1 MAQKAEEYGSHDK
14 TFVVPAGT
22 MKVVGDDGAVLMEH
36 KVEDGDIWRM
46 CQTKDA
52 PIKDWVRLAV
62 SRARATGSTTV
73 FWLDNHRAHDRQL
86 INKVGQ
92 QRPRNPLLPQHQPRN
107 KPQEPLKH
115 LPQKL
120 REGVTH
126 SLHAL
131 TLPILFLPHPR
142 S

>member
-14 TFVVPAGT
+14 TFVVSAGT
-22 MKVVGDDGAVLMEH
+22 MEVTTDDGTVVMEH

-62 SRARATGSTTV
+62 SRARATGCTTV

-86 INKVGQ
+86 ISKVGQ
-92 QRPRNPLLPQHQPRN
+92 LLPHKSRHHQLTH
-107 KPQEPLKH
+107 PLN
-115 LPQKL
+115 
-120 REGVTH
+120 
-126 SLHAL
+126 AL
-131 TLPILFLPHPR
+131 TRPVTPLSMH
-142 S
+142 